1 MEGVQ
6 GTNLGQYE
14 GILKPKCHSF
24 KLQWPL
30 PDWATRFITSILA
43 IFGLFISISCLTREK
58 DIWRA
63 VSQSHNVPQAD
74 CESNPCCS
82 PITCRSPSRSLWSW
96 SPRSL
101 PSWSWLET
109 QLWSVCNSPCPDWRS
124 TPSAASAPAVTT
136 AGSALAAPCA
146 GPIRRKY
153 HHHNHHH
160 HYQHQQKCCCLGQML
175 LPWLF
180 SEIWSSKAF
189 TFKQFLSHYAMLLNM
204 QTQFVCLPLGL
215 TNYLRE
221 GEVWQQFCPF
231 HEICLQ
237 GNLGGGITYF
247 GKYLSFVFFAFFL
260 V

>member
-14 GILKPKCHSF
+14 GIPKPKCHSF

-30 PDWATRFITSILA
+30 LDWATRSLTSILA
-43 IFGLFISISCLTREK
+43 FFGLLISISCLTREK

-63 VSQSHNVPQAD
+63 ILQSHNIPQAD

-82 PITCRSPSRSLWSW
+82 PITCRSPSRPLWSW

-136 AGSALAAPCA
+136 AGSAPAARCA
-146 GPIRRKY
+146 GPQLRKY

-160 HYQHQQKCCCLGQML
+160 HYQHHCRQQKCCCLGQML

-180 SEIWSSKAF
+180 S
-189 TFKQFLSHYAMLLNM
+189 
-204 QTQFVCLPLGL
+204 
-215 TNYLRE
+215 
-221 GEVWQQFCPF
+221 
-231 HEICLQ
+231 
-237 GNLGGGITYF
+237 
-247 GKYLSFVFFAFFL
+247 
-260 V
+260 